1 MTAFM
6 APAVKKIFF
15 FFQEKESLF
24 FQEKSSLEASIVEL
38 SAKIGQLEEESRH
51 RIIQDAGNWKTNL
64 VT

>member
-1 MTAFM
+1 MAAFM
-6 APAVKKIFF
+6 APAVNFFHF

-38 SAKIGQLEEESRH
+38 SAKIGQREEESRQ

>member
-1 MTAFM
+1 M

-38 SAKIGQLEEESRH
+38 SAKIGQREEESRQ